1 MTKLYPGVEGIGS
14 GVGFSVD
21 GTELNLA
28 VMHRYQ
34 KRGVFE
40 KLRPL
45 WKDFFES
52 AGTLTRSAPSTMMA
66 NIFGCA

>member
-14 GVGFSVD
+14 GVGFSIE
-21 GTELNLA
+21 GKELNLA

-52 AGTLTRSAPSTMMA
+52 AGMCILYP
-66 NIFGCA
+66 